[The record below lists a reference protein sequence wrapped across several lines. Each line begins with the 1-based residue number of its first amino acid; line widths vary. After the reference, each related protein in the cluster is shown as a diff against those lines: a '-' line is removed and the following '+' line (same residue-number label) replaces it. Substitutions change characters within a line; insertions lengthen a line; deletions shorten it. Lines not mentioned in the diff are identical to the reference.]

1 MRVSTI
7 VSLGATVV
15 STALAQSTFEP
26 ADFNATE
33 ALLQNGVDESILIK
47 LEESLD
53 GSLSRRTSSCS
64 IACSTLK
71 AVFGSSKVKSDDVLS
86 YWSLVSD
93 EDVPTCT
100 FQPASTLEVSTFV
113 LLTRLTQC
121 PFATKGGGHLG
132 FAGAN
137 NIDGGITLSLERFKN
152 IDVLPGND
160 KIVAIGPGNRWLDVY
175 TTLEKQNLAVAGGRS
190 YGVGVSGLVLGG
202 GISHHINSLG
212 FTCDTIAAFE
222 VVTSS
227 GIIVKATPT
236 KYADLYWA
244 LRGGGGN
251 FGIVTNFFFEAF
263 EQGPIWAGDRVVDES
278 QAPAVYQAFANAVKN
293 AAQDTKATHYFA
305 LSTFQQQGVTVKYVS
320 PGVTY
325 TEVPSSPPAIFD
337 EYLAIPYLVDD
348 IKETSLA
355 NFTLTIDAGT
365 SNPGRQHFWAIPAM
379 KVDVDLI
386 KYMGDLILDP
396 ETNPD
401 IEGVTNVVSM
411 TVQAI
416 SVPALQQMTKK
427 GGNAV
432 GLKASEGPLFHCMLY
447 VRWDG
452 GAAEDKL
459 VYDSLKAFEDKVVA
473 EAERRGLATGY
484 TYMNYAG
491 PYAKVVEGYG
501 SANQKRLQSI
511 SKKYDPT
518 AVFLRLQPGGHK
530 LEGSPIKI

>member
-1 MRVSTI
+1 MLDVADVS
-7 VSLGATVV
+7 V
-15 STALAQSTFEP
+15 Q
-26 ADFNATE
+26 
-33 ALLQNGVDESILIK
+33 
-47 LEESLD
+47 
-53 GSLSRRTSSCS
+53 
-64 IACSTLK
+64 CSTLK
-71 AVFGSSKVKSDDVLS
+71 LVFGSSKVQFGDVLS
-86 YWSLVSD
+86 YWSTVSD
-93 EDVPTCT
+93 ELVPTCT
-100 FQPASTLEVSTFV
+100 FKPATALEVSTFV
-113 LLTRLTQC
+113 LLSRLTQC

-137 NIDGGITLSLERFKN
+137 NIDGGITLSLEKFKN
-152 IDVLPGND
+152 IDVLPGKD

-190 YGVGVSGLVLGG
+190 YDVGISGLTLGG
-202 GISHHINSLG
+202 GVSHHINSHG

-236 KYADLYWA
+236 SYVDLYWA

-251 FGIVTNFFFEAF
+251 FGVVTNFFFEAF
-263 EQGPIWAGDRVVDES
+263 DQGNIWAGDRVVAES
-278 QAPAVYQAFANAVKN
+278 EAPAVYRAFTNAAKN

-305 LSTFQQQGVTVKYVS
+305 VSTFQQEGVTVKAVS

-337 EYLAIPYLVDD
+337 EYLAIPYYVDG
-348 IKETSLA
+348 IKETTLA

-365 SNPGRQHFWAIPAM
+365 SYPGRQHFWAIPAM
-379 KVDVDLI
+379 KVDYDLI
-386 KYMGDLILDP
+386 KYMGDLILNL
-396 ETNPD
+396 ETTPD
-401 IEGVTNVVSM
+401 VDGVTNVVSM

-416 SVPALQQMTKK
+416 SVPALQKMTQK
-427 GGNAV
+427 GGNPL
-432 GLKASEGPLFHCMLY
+432 GLKASDGPLFHCMLY

-452 GAAEDKL
+452 GAAEDIR
-459 VYDSLKAFEDKVVA
+459 VYDALKAFEDKVVA
-473 EAERRGLATGY
+473 EAKRRGLATSY

-501 SANQKRLQSI
+501 SANQERLQSI

-518 AVFLRLQPGGHK
+518 AVFRKLQPGGHK
-530 LEGSPIKI
+530 LEGSPIKR